1 MLRLL
6 PKTNHWMAIILTFTF
21 ETAVQAQQ
29 KDGDMLP
36 DFDILW
42 DYGDP
47 KGTEEKFRAILNDVN
62 PSKDFLYS
70 LELKTQI
77 ARTLGLQRKFDDAH
91 ALLDT
96 IEGPLSEAASRARI
110 RYLLERGRVF
120 NSSGKVDESKPFFLK
135 AIDYAEEAGEENL
148 AVDAV
153 HMMGIVDTPE
163 AGLEWNMKAIAMA
176 EAATEEKARRWL
188 GSLYNNTGW
197 SYHELKEYD
206 KALGL
211 FEKALAYETE
221 LGRDKRI
228 RIARWTV
235 GRCYRSL
242 GRIDE
247 ALKIQRTLLE
257 EYEFLDGTDGYVLEE
272 LGECLLLQ
280 GEDEEAKS
288 WFAKA
293 YEELSKDAWL
303 AANDNERLERL
314 KQLGG
319 VE

>member
-1 MLRLL
+1 MLQLL
-6 PKTNHWMAIILTFTF
+6 PMKNLWTVIIVTLTFAA
-21 ETAVQAQQ
+21 AVQAQQ

-62 PSKDFLYS
+62 PSKDLLYS

-77 ARTLGLQRKFDDAH
+77 ARTLGLQRKFDEAH

-96 IEGPLSEAASRARI
+96 IEGPVSDTASRARI

-120 NSSGKVDESKPFFLK
+120 NSSGKGDASKPFFLK
-135 AIDYAEEAGEENL
+135 AIDSAEEAGEENL

-197 SYHELKEYD
+197 SYHELEEYD
-206 KALGL
+206 KALEL
-211 FEKALAYETE
+211 FEKALEYETE
-221 LGRDKRI
+221 IGRDKRI

-247 ALKIQRTLLE
+247 ALEIHRALLK
-257 EYEFLDGTDGYVLEE
+257 EYDFLDGTDGYVLEE
-272 LGECLLLQ
+272 LGECLLLE

-293 YEELSKDAWL
+293 YEELSKDPWL
-303 AANDNERLERL
+303 AANEKDRLERM